1 MCDNLHL
8 NSIKQCA
15 TPLNTLFFSEF
26 NKNLLQR
33 GIRQEFRNK
42 TGVSIDYQNS
52 DDLYSIMRVVFVNNA
67 GDQMTRVNEQV
78 KFMNSVVINTAVG
91 QIQTGV
97 SQYMGYRK
105 DIDNLAVPL
114 INQLI
119 QAPMGRRSIRVLKLV
134 CKKYNLGY
142 YKR

>member
-105 DIDNLAVPL
+105 DIANLAVPIDQP
-114 INQLI
+114 INTSTY
-119 QAPMGRRSIRVLKLV
+119 G
-134 CKKYNLGY
+134 KKIDKSTQIGM
-142 YKR
+142 

>member
-42 TGVSIDYQNS
+42 TGASIDYQNS

-105 DIDNLAVPL
+105 DIDNLAVPIDQP
-114 INQLI
+114 INTSTY
-119 QAPMGRRSIRVLKLV
+119 G
-134 CKKYNLGY
+134 KKIDKSTQIGI
-142 YKR
+142 

>member
-105 DIDNLAVPL
+105 DIDNLAVP
-114 INQLI
+114 IDQPVNTSTY
-119 QAPMGRRSIRVLKLV
+119 G
-134 CKKYNLGY
+134 KKIDKSTQIGM
-142 YKR
+142 